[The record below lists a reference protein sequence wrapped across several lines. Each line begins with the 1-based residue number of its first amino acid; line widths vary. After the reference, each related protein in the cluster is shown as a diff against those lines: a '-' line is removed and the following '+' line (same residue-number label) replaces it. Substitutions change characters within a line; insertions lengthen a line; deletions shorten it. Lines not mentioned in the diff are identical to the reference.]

1 MRDLTGHR
9 FGAIELLVL
18 IGRGGM
24 GEVYR
29 GYDHK
34 LGRTVAVK
42 TIRVDSRLSAEL
54 KARFVREARLLSRI
68 GHPAICQVHD
78 LVETAEADFL
88 VLEFINGRNL
98 RLVLNEG
105 IDGLQLFDIAG
116 QVARALAAAHEHK
129 VVHRDLK
136 PENVMLTATGQVKVL
151 DFGIARSLG
160 EDEPE
165 AVPDAAL
172 ATVIDV
178 PTLVSDPAPLTMP
191 GPLACQQPTQR
202 LVTAPEAQ
210 AGTRIA
216 GGECASLRSESAY
229 LTQAGAVLG
238 TRRYMSPEQAAG
250 QPVDASTDLYAFGVL
265 LEELQEAVRDGAV
278 RDPELHS
285 LIGALKQ
292 IDPAARPTAVA
303 AAERLALLRDKPQR
317 LRRQR
322 LKRRLTWALTSVL
335 ALLLAVTVVALLD
348 ARRARAMA
356 ETRTRQA
363 EDLIGFMM
371 VDLREKLAEVGK
383 LELLDS
389 AGQRALDYFEQV
401 GTTAL
406 TARELEVLLRT
417 LNQLTELRINNA
429 RYAEAHDLS
438 GRAQAVAR
446 QRRDA
451 DPAGRAMWSSLL
463 CQAQSL
469 DAYAALEEE
478 DRGRAEQLLGAA
490 GTSCQEALVAAPP
503 TVAVLRIAAAT
514 FNAQGAAYVLSRQ
527 PQAAIAAMQRSI
539 QLYEQ
544 LLALDDAAEARS
556 ELAATLGWLS
566 SAHEAAWQL
575 AQAQAARD
583 RNVQML
589 VQQRQQRPD
598 DRVVEGDLCVA
609 LRYRA
614 RLELAAGDAA
624 AAERSLREGL
634 ALSTALHGID
644 PDNLL
649 WRRDLALQHA
659 QLGAALARRG
669 AHDAAA
675 QELDT
680 ALVALR
686 AFLEL
691 DSDNPDRLRLLAQTE
706 QQRAALALEMH
717 EPERAL
723 RLLSAARGRWDV
735 LLAANPAL
743 VDNPLGLARTLLTLA
758 RVHRSGTAPALAEP
772 LLDEALRQ
780 LQAISENARDFEVVD
795 TLAAVYEARGEPVRA
810 QPLREQLR
818 AGGFVAVNSAD

>member
-1 MRDLTGHR
+1 
-9 FGAIELLVL
+9 
-18 IGRGGM
+18 M

-29 GYDHK
+29 GVDHK

-98 RLVLNEG
+98 RLVLKDG
-105 IDGLQLFDIAG
+105 INSLQLFDIAG

-136 PENVMLTATGQVKVL
+136 PENVMLTASGQVKVL

-165 AVPDAAL
+165 PLADAAVAAEL
-172 ATVIDV
+172 AV
-178 PTLVSDPAPLTMP
+178 PTLISDPIHVTTP
-191 GPLACQQPTQR
+191 GPAAWQEPTQR
-202 LVTAPEAQ
+202 MAAASPAQ

-216 GGECASLRSESAY
+216 GGENASLRSESAY

-250 QPVDASTDLYAFGVL
+250 QPVDASTDVYAFGVL
-265 LEELQEAVRDGAV
+265 LEELQEAVRDGTAM
-278 RDPELHS
+278 DPELQG

-292 IDPAARPTAVA
+292 VEPTARPTAVA
-303 AAERLALLRDKPQR
+303 AAERLAALRDKPQR
-317 LRRQR
+317 LKRQR

-335 ALLLAVTVVALLD
+335 SLLLAITVVALLD
-348 ARRARAMA
+348 ARRARAIA

-371 VDLREKLAEVGK
+371 VDLREKLAQVGK

-478 DRGRAEQLLGAA
+478 DGGRAEQLLGAA
-490 GTSCQEALVAAPP
+490 GASCQEALTAAPP

-527 PQAAIAAMQRSI
+527 PRHAISALQRSI

-566 SAHEAAWQL
+566 SAHEAAWELAL
-575 AQAQAARD
+575 AQDARD
-583 RNVQML
+583 RNVQLL
-589 VQQRQQRPD
+589 VQQRQQRPE

-624 AAERSLREGL
+624 DAERSLRESL
-634 ALSTALHGID
+634 KLSTALHRID
-644 PDNLL
+644 PDNFL

-659 QLGAALARRG
+659 QLGTALARRG

-680 ALVALR
+680 ALMALR
-686 AFLEL
+686 AFLDL
-691 DSDNPDRLRLLAQTE
+691 DSGNPDRLRLLAQTE
-706 QQRAALALEMH
+706 QQRAELALAMH

-723 RLLSAARGRWDV
+723 RLLSAARGRWDT

-743 VDNPLGLARTLLTLA
+743 VDNPLGMARTLLTLA
-758 RVHRSGTAPALAEP
+758 RVHVAGAAPALAGP
-772 LLDEALRQ
+772 LLEEALLQ
-780 LQAISENARDFEVVD
+780 LQKIPEDARDFEVVD
-795 TLAAVYEARGEPVRA
+795 TLAAVYEARGEPARA
-810 QPLREQLR
+810 RPLRERLR
-818 AGGFVAVNSAD
+818 AGGFVAVTGAD